1 LALVP
6 KLILKARELCS
17 GQFGQPP
24 DDLLYHLPP
33 APIVYV
39 DTMMMYAGS
48 GRSDPVPSNSQHG
61 AGYEVLIGRTPS
73 QACEQRAV
81 RPAVEG

>member
-61 AGYEVLIGRTPS
+61 AG
-73 QACEQRAV
+73 
-81 RPAVEG
+81 